1 MNRTVSMR
9 RFALG
14 LALGAIAGIAVLVVA
29 AHGGTTKQAPVM
41 LGKTA
46 LGSVLVDAR
55 GRTLYAFDKDRK
67 GMSACDTDCATYW
80 PPLVARMTPHGGKG
94 VHQSLLGV
102 IRRRDG
108 RRQVTYAGRPLYT
121 FVGDK
126 APGQTT
132 GQRLTNFGA
141 EWYAV
146 GASGHT
152 VERSTP
158 SSGGY
163 GGYGSSGGY

>member
-1 MNRTVSMR
+1 
-9 RFALG
+9 
-14 LALGAIAGIAVLVVA
+14 
-29 AHGGTTKQAPVM
+29 M

-55 GRTLYAFDKDRK
+55 GRTLYAFDKDRN
-67 GMSACDTDCATYW
+67 GTSACDTACATYW
-80 PPLVARMTPHGGKG
+80 PPLVARMTPHGGEG
-94 VHQSLLGV
+94 LHQSLLGL

-108 RRQVTYAGRPLYT
+108 RRQVTYGGHPLYT

-126 APGQTT
+126 ASGQTT

-141 EWYAV
+141 EWYVVA
-146 GASGHT
+146 ASGHT

-163 GGYGSSGGY
+163 GGYGSGGGY

>member
-1 MNRTVSMR
+1 MNRTVSTR

-29 AHGGTTKQAPVM
+29 AHGGTTKRAPVM
-41 LGKTA
+41 LAKTA
-46 LGSVLVDAR
+46 LGTILVDAR

-67 GMSACDTDCATYW
+67 GTSACETACATYW
-80 PPLVARMTPHGGKG
+80 PPLIARMTPHGDNG

-108 RRQVTYAGRPLYT
+108 RRQVTYAGHPLYT

-126 APGQTT
+126 APGQMN
-132 GQRLTNFGA
+132 GQRLTDFGA
-141 EWYAV
+141 EWYVVA
-146 GASGHT
+146 ASGHT
-152 VERSTP
+152 VERSVP
-158 SSGGY
+158 NSGGY
-163 GGYGSSGGY
+163 GGYDSGRGY

>member
-1 MNRTVSMR
+1 MNRTVSLR

-14 LALGAIAGIAVLVVA
+14 LVLGAIAGIALLVIA
-29 AHGGTTKQAPVM
+29 AHGGTTKKAPVM
-41 LGKTA
+41 LGNTA

-67 GMSACDTDCATYW
+67 GTSTCEAACATYW
-80 PPLVARMTPHGGKG
+80 PPLVARTTPHGSNG
-94 VHQSLLGV
+94 VHQSLLGH

-108 RRQVTYAGRPLYT
+108 RRQVTYAGHPLYT

-141 EWYAV
+141 EWYVLA
-146 GASGHT
+146 ASGHT

-158 SSGGY
+158 TSDGY
-163 GGYGSSGGY
+163 GGYASGGGY